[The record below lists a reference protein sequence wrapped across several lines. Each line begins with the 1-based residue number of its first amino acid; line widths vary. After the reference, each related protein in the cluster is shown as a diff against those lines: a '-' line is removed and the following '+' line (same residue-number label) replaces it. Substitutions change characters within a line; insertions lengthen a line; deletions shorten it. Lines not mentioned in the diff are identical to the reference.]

1 MSTVISQIAG
11 RLLSLPLVRRAWEA
25 RREAFKFRLGIAGR
39 LGLAFVAVTVLATAA
54 NLIQEHGTQL
64 IRTTPV
70 VSPITRPTSPPLPAQ
85 AVVVTPQAAAPAAD
99 IAPVKEVSDNLLI
112 EAIDQFERAVER
124 RVDADSPENTDVLKV
139 AGVRLR
145 DQVEAY
151 LDQIN
156 MRGLETRGT
165 SGLEA
170 RATRGLETR
179 AASGLETHVQPGLE
193 TRTAP
198 GVETRAASGLE
209 TRARALRPR
218 LTALRSAGDDVIRVA
233 DERRAVLA
241 GYWSHFES
249 VDAQVKQALDHNNWK
264 IFGRV
269 ISRQSLSALSR
280 DLDDIRRSSTQ
291 LNTSGEN
298 AAMLDSLGQSA
309 THFSATL
316 DQNAVGLE
324 RSQGKPWV
332 EDLRKEFGA
341 VLSNRATLAQLDN
354 EHPQGVGPFER
365 AAEEFA
371 GLVRG
376 ISAAARKQ
384 VKPHDGPLS
393 VGVGP
398 GGVASTAAQT
408 APGIVQTARSNPAAA
423 DTQLGAPRLPGAAA
437 TTATRATA
445 GIGGGVEP
453 AAAVNGSAAAVVA
466 PTAAVADPALAVV
479 APAATVTI
487 PSPTLAAPAP
497 AGKRALIASI
507 SALVLLILL
516 VISVATV
523 RSIVIPIRQ
532 FMTTTE
538 RLARG
543 DDTARFTRGGIKE
556 LDALAASFNRMAA
569 SLADARTVTREY
581 QGELESRVDERT
593 RQLQHLAEHDP
604 LTGLPNRRH
613 LVAHLDASLQ
623 EAARSSQRVAVF
635 FLDLDNFKNIND
647 SMGHAFGDLVLKGV
661 AERLREAA
669 RPTGFAARIGGDE
682 FTVIQEKAGTR
693 ADVSEVGNALVRAF
707 QKPLSIEG
715 RELIISISGGASIYP
730 DHERGSDALLRAAD
744 AALFRAKNSG
754 RARLSLFSPELLEA
768 ASLKFSLEQGL
779 RRALERGE
787 FELWFQPEVSFKT
800 LGTKL
805 VEALLRWRLP
815 DGQYITPAD
824 FLSVAEDSGLI
835 RSINDWV
842 MRTAF
847 RQAAEWHH
855 GVWPEARVAINVSAR
870 QLLDTSFVAG
880 MRELLAEY
888 RLPPRCIEIELTE
901 TVLQT
906 EAATIEVLR
915 ELRRLDISVALD
927 DFGSGYSSLSSL
939 ERLPLTRVKLDR
951 SLIDTIDTS
960 ARSLAIARAII
971 GLCENLGLEVTAE
984 GVERPEQLAL
994 LLGNPAMTLQGY
1006 LLSHPVTSQAVPSTL
1021 AGLRDRLQSLLIAV
1035 PPVKE
1040 MATAAARDAAT
1051 LAGRDT
1057 SQAAGALSSARRVG
1071 G

>member
-1 MSTVISQIAG
+1 M
-11 RLLSLPLVRRAWEA
+11 
-25 RREAFKFRLGIAGR
+25 RLGIAGR
-39 LGLAFVAVTVLATAA
+39 LGVAFAAVTVLATAA
-54 NLIQEHGTQL
+54 NLIQEHGTEL
-64 IRTTPV
+64 IHTTPV
-70 VSPITRPTSPPLPAQ
+70 VAPISRPTPAPRVET
-85 AVVVTPQAAAPAAD
+85 AVVTPPPQAPAAE
-99 IAPVKEVSDNLLI
+99 IAPVKEVNDNLLI
-112 EAIDQFERAVER
+112 EAVNQFERAVER
-124 RVDADSPENTDVLKV
+124 RAEADSPENTDVLKV
-139 AGVRLR
+139 AGVRIR
-145 DQVEAY
+145 DQ
-151 LDQIN
+151 
-156 MRGLETRGT
+156 
-165 SGLEA
+165 LEA
-170 RATRGLETR
+170 F
-179 AASGLETHVQPGLE
+179 
-193 TRTAP
+193 
-198 GVETRAASGLE
+198 VEEINTPVLE
-209 TRARALRPR
+209 TRARTLRPR
-218 LTALRSAGDDVIRVA
+218 LTALRSAGDEVIRVA

-241 GYWSHFES
+241 DYWSHFES
-249 VDAQVKQALDHNNWK
+249 ADAQVKKALDQNNWK

-269 ISRQSLSALSR
+269 ISRQSLLTLSR

-298 AAMLDSLGQSA
+298 AAMLDTLGQTQA
-309 THFSATL
+309 HFSTTL
-316 DQNAVGLE
+316 DQNAAGLAH
-324 RSQGKPWV
+324 SQGAPWV
-332 EDLRKEFGA
+332 EELRKEFDA
-341 VLSNRATLAQLDN
+341 VLANRAKLAELDGEN
-354 EHPQGVGPFER
+354 PRGVGPFEQG
-365 AAEEFA
+365 AEEFA

-384 VKPHDGPLS
+384 ARVTVTASNDASEIMSASAQRATLPSPATSAIAATDAS
-393 VGVGP
+393 V
-398 GGVASTAAQT
+398 
-408 APGIVQTARSNPAAA
+408 AA
-423 DTQLGAPRLPGAAA
+423 DQPAV
-437 TTATRATA
+437 A
-445 GIGGGVEP
+445 GRE
-453 AAAVNGSAAAVVA
+453 AGSVA
-466 PTAAVADPALAVV
+466 PVAAP
-479 APAATVTI
+479 
-487 PSPTLAAPAP
+487 APAP
-497 AGKRALIASI
+497 AGKRAMIASI
-507 SALVLLILL
+507 SGLVLLILF

-538 RLARG
+538 RLASG
-543 DDTARFTRGGIKE
+543 DESARFTRGGIKE
-556 LDALAASFNRMAA
+556 LDALAISFNRMAE
-569 SLADARTVTREY
+569 SLADARMVTREY
-581 QGELESRVDERT
+581 QNALESRVDERT

-623 EAARSSQRVAVF
+623 KAARSSQRVAVF

-647 SMGHAFGDLVLKGV
+647 SMGHAFGDRVLQGV
-661 AERLREAA
+661 AQRLREAA
-669 RPTGFAARIGGDE
+669 GPAGFAARIGGDE
-682 FTVIQEKAGTR
+682 FTVVHENAGGR
-693 ADVSEVGNALVRAF
+693 AEVSEVGNALVRAF

-715 RELIISISGGASIYP
+715 RELMISISGGASIYP

-779 RRALERGE
+779 RRALEHEE
-787 FELWFQPEVSFKT
+787 FELWFQPEVSFST

-815 DGQYITPAD
+815 DGQYVSPTD
-824 FLSVAEDSGLI
+824 FLSVAEDTGLI

-847 RQAAEWHH
+847 RQAAQWHH
-855 GVWPEARVAINVSAR
+855 GVWPDARVAINVSAR
-870 QLLDTSFVAG
+870 QLLDTSFVAR
-880 MRELLAEY
+880 MRELLEEN

-951 SLIDTIDTS
+951 SLIDTIDIS

-984 GVERPEQLAL
+984 GIERPEQLAL

-1006 LLSHPVTSQAVPSTL
+1006 LLSHPVKSEALPGVL
-1021 AGLRDRLQSLLIAV
+1021 ASLRERLQSLLIAV
-1035 PPVKE
+1035 PAVKD
-1040 MATAAARDAAT
+1040 MATVAARDAAT
-1051 LAGRDT
+1051 LAGREVPQG
-1057 SQAAGALSSARRVG
+1057 SAAAASARRFG

>member
-1 MSTVISQIAG
+1 VSIVISQIAR
-11 RLLSLPLVRRAWEA
+11 RLLSLPYVRRAWEA
-25 RREAFKFRLGIAGR
+25 RREAFRFRLGIAGR
-39 LGLAFVAVTVLATAA
+39 LGLAFAAVTVLATAA

-70 VSPITRPTSPPLPAQ
+70 VSPIMRPTSPALRTQ
-85 AVVVTPQAAAPAAD
+85 SVAATTRPEVSAAD
-99 IAPVKEVSDNLLI
+99 VAPVKEVTDNLLI

-124 RVDADSPENTDVLKV
+124 RADADSPEYTDVLKV

-151 LDQIN
+151 LEQIN
-156 MRGLETRGT
+156 T
-165 SGLEA
+165 
-170 RATRGLETR
+170 
-179 AASGLETHVQPGLE
+179 PGLE
-193 TRTAP
+193 
-198 GVETRAASGLE
+198 S
-209 TRARALRPR
+209 RARTLRPR
-218 LTALRSAGDDVIRVA
+218 LTALRSAGDDIIRVA

-309 THFSATL
+309 THFNTTL
-316 DQNAVGLE
+316 DQNAAGLE

-341 VLSNRATLAQLDN
+341 VLANRAKLAQLDN
-354 EHPQGVGPFER
+354 EHLQGVGPFER
-365 AAEEFA
+365 AGGEFA

-384 VKPHDGPLS
+384 ARLHDAPLLPAAGAT
-393 VGVGP
+393 VTATG
-398 GGVASTAAQT
+398 AATAAQT
-408 APGIVQTARSNPAAA
+408 VPGIVQTARSNPSVAG
-423 DTQLGAPRLPGAAA
+423 TQHGAPRSPGVAA
-437 TTATRATA
+437 TGVTASIRDAVGPA
-445 GIGGGVEP
+445 AVVGP
-453 AAAVNGSAAAVVA
+453 AAAIDGTAPAVVVPAAPAADPASANIVPPTTVADPSPADIASAAAVTVPA
-466 PTAAVADPALAVV
+466 PTV
-479 APAATVTI
+479 I
-487 PSPTLAAPAP
+487 APAP

-523 RSIVIPIRQ
+523 RSVVIPIRQ

-623 EAARSSQRVAVF
+623 QAARSGQRVAVF

-669 RPTGFAARIGGDE
+669 APTGFAARIGGDE
-682 FTVIQEKAGTR
+682 FTVIQEKAGSRT
-693 ADVSEVGNALVRAF
+693 DVSEVGNALVRAF

-787 FELWFQPEVSFKT
+787 FELWFQPEVSFTT

-815 DGQYITPAD
+815 DGQYVTPAD

-847 RQAAEWHH
+847 RHAAEWHH

-1006 LLSHPVTSQAVPSTL
+1006 LLSHPVASQAVPGTL

-1057 SQAAGALSSARRVG
+1057 SQGSGALSNARRVG

>member
-1 MSTVISQIAG
+1 VGPIA
-11 RLLSLPLVRRAWEA
+11 RPTTPVRQAPS
-25 RREAFKFRLGIAGR
+25 
-39 LGLAFVAVTVLATAA
+39 VAVTASPSSETTGELASA
-54 NLIQEHGTQL
+54 
-64 IRTTPV
+64 
-70 VSPITRPTSPPLPAQ
+70 
-85 AVVVTPQAAAPAAD
+85 
-99 IAPVKEVSDNLLI
+99 KEVNDNLLI
-112 EAIDQFERAVER
+112 EAIDRFERTVER
-124 RVDADSPENTDVLKV
+124 RAQADNPENTDVLQV
-139 AGVRLR
+139 AAVRVR

-151 LDQIN
+151 LEEIN
-156 MRGLETRGT
+156 T
-165 SGLEA
+165 
-170 RATRGLETR
+170 
-179 AASGLETHVQPGLE
+179 P
-193 TRTAP
+193 
-198 GVETRAASGLE
+198 GLE

-218 LTALRSAGDDVIRVA
+218 LTILRSVGAAVIRVA

-241 GYWSHFES
+241 GYWSHFET
-249 VDAQVKQALDHNNWK
+249 VDAQVKQALDQNNWK

-269 ISRQSLSALSR
+269 ISRQSLLTLSR
-280 DLDDIRRSSTQ
+280 DLDDIRRGATQ

-298 AAMLDSLGQSA
+298 AAMLDSLGQSEA
-309 THFSATL
+309 HFSATL
-316 DQNAVGLE
+316 DQNAAGLQ
-324 RSQGKPWV
+324 RSQGAQWV
-332 EDLRKEFGA
+332 EGLRGEFGA
-341 VLSNRATLAQLDN
+341 VLGNRARLAELDAQN
-354 EHPQGVGPFER
+354 PRGLGAFQR

-371 GLVRG
+371 EIVRG
-376 ISAAARKQ
+376 MSGAARRQARVARVAGVGGATRVGEATEAQHVVALPLPETVQMTATGGHVDSAA
-384 VKPHDGPLS
+384 
-393 VGVGP
+393 
-398 GGVASTAAQT
+398 
-408 APGIVQTARSNPAAA
+408 
-423 DTQLGAPRLPGAAA
+423 GAAA
-437 TTATRATA
+437 PVHT
-445 GIGGGVEP
+445 
-453 AAAVNGSAAAVVA
+453 
-466 PTAAVADPALAVV
+466 
-479 APAATVTI
+479 
-487 PSPTLAAPAP
+487 P
-497 AGKRALIASI
+497 AGKRAMIASI
-507 SALVLLILL
+507 SGLVLLILF

-538 RLARG
+538 RLASG

-556 LDALAASFNRMAA
+556 LDALAISFNRMAA

-613 LVAHLDASLQ
+613 LVEHLDSALQ
-623 EAARSSQRVAVF
+623 KAARSGQRVAVF

-647 SMGHAFGDLVLKGV
+647 SMGHAFGDLVLQGV
-661 AERLREAA
+661 AQRLRETAG
-669 RPTGFAARIGGDE
+669 PTGFAARIGGDE
-682 FTVIQEKAGTR
+682 FTVVYENPGDR
-693 ADVSEVGNALVRAF
+693 SEVSEAGNALVRAF
-707 QKPLSIEG
+707 HKPLSIEG
-715 RELIISISGGASIYP
+715 RELMISISGGASIYP

-815 DGQYITPAD
+815 DGQYIAPAD

-847 RQAAEWHH
+847 RHAAEWHH

-870 QLLDTSFVAG
+870 QLLDTGFVARI
-880 MRELLAEY
+880 RELLEEY
-888 RLPPRCIEIELTE
+888 RLPTRCIEIELTE

-906 EAATIEVLR
+906 EAATVEVLR

-927 DFGSGYSSLSSL
+927 DFGSGYSSLASL

-951 SLIDTIDTS
+951 SLIDTIDSS

-984 GVERPEQLAL
+984 GVERSEQLAL

-1006 LLSHPVTSQAVPSTL
+1006 LLSHPIKSEAMPGTL
-1021 AGLRDRLQSLLIAV
+1021 AGLRDRLQSLLITVPAV
-1035 PPVKE
+1035 SD

-1051 LAGRDT
+1051 LAAREAPQGV
-1057 SQAAGALSSARRVG
+1057 GAPSSARRVG

>member
-1 MSTVISQIAG
+1 
-11 RLLSLPLVRRAWEA
+11 LSLPYVRRAWEA
-25 RREAFKFRLGIAGR
+25 RGEAFRFRLGIAGR
-39 LGLAFVAVTVLATAA
+39 LGLAFGAVTVLATAA
-54 NLIQEHGTQL
+54 NLIEEHGTQL
-64 IRTTPV
+64 MRTTPV
-70 VSPITRPTSPPLPAQ
+70 VSPITRPTSPPLPTELVA
-85 AVVVTPQAAAPAAD
+85 VTPRPDASAAD
-99 IAPVKEVSDNLLI
+99 SAPVKEVSDTLLI

-124 RVDADSPENTDVLKV
+124 RADADSLETTDVLKV

-151 LDQIN
+151 LEEIN
-156 MRGLETRGT
+156 TPT
-165 SGLEA
+165 
-170 RATRGLETR
+170 
-179 AASGLETHVQPGLE
+179 P
-193 TRTAP
+193 
-198 GVETRAASGLE
+198 E

-218 LTALRSAGDDVIRVA
+218 LTALRGAGDNVIRLA
-233 DERRAVLA
+233 DERRAILA

-249 VDAQVKQALDHNNWK
+249 VDSQVKQALDQNNWK

-269 ISRQSLSALSR
+269 ISRQSLSSLSR
-280 DLDDIRRSSTQ
+280 DLDDIRRGATQ
-291 LNTSGEN
+291 LNTSGES
-298 AAMLDSLGQSA
+298 AAMLDSLGQSE
-309 THFSATL
+309 THFRATL
-316 DQNAVGLE
+316 DQNAVGLQ
-324 RSQGKPWV
+324 RSQGAQWV
-332 EDLRKEFGA
+332 EKLRGEFGT
-341 VLSNRATLAQLDN
+341 VLGNRARLAELDAQN
-354 EHPQGVGPFER
+354 PRGIGEFER
-365 AAEEFA
+365 GAEEFA
-371 GLVRG
+371 GVVRG
-376 ISAAARKQ
+376 ISGAARRQ
-384 VKPHDGPLS
+384 ALATR
-393 VGVGP
+393 
-398 GGVASTAAQT
+398 VA
-408 APGIVQTARSNPAAA
+408 
-423 DTQLGAPRLPGAAA
+423 GAAA
-437 TTATRATA
+437 TPPARSDAAQATRVGTTVMARAGTANALNNAAPLPGASALTPSAATPA
-445 GIGGGVEP
+445 TGGDVDRP
-453 AAAVNGSAAAVVA
+453 AAAAAGSTTAVIG
-466 PTAAVADPALAVV
+466 PAV
-479 APAATVTI
+479 
-487 PSPTLAAPAP
+487 APAP
-497 AGKRALIASI
+497 AGKRAMIASI
-507 SALVLLILL
+507 SGLVLLILF

-538 RLARG
+538 RLAGG

-556 LDALAASFNRMAA
+556 LDALAVSFNRMAA

-613 LVAHLDASLQ
+613 LVAHLDAALQ
-623 EAARSSQRVAVF
+623 KAARSGQRVAVF

-647 SMGHAFGDLVLKGV
+647 SMGHAFGDIVLKGV
-661 AERLREAA
+661 AERLREATY
-669 RPTGFAARIGGDE
+669 PTGFAARIGGDE
-682 FTVIQEKAGTR
+682 FTVVHENAGAR

-715 RELIISISGGASIYP
+715 RELMISISGGASIYP

-779 RRALERGE
+779 RRALERDE
-787 FELWFQPEVSFKT
+787 FELWFQPEVSFTT

-815 DGQYITPAD
+815 DGQYVSPAD

-847 RQAAEWHH
+847 RHAAGWHH

-915 ELRRLDISVALD
+915 ELRRLGISVALD

-1006 LLSHPVTSQAVPSTL
+1006 LLAHPTKSEAMPGVL
-1021 AGLRDRLQSLLIAV
+1021 AGLPERLQSLLIAV
-1035 PPVKE
+1035 PAVRE
-1040 MATAAARDAAT
+1040 MATVAARDAAT
-1051 LAGRDT
+1051 LAARDAPQG
-1057 SQAAGALSSARRVG
+1057 SGALPNARRVG

>member
-1 MSTVISQIAG
+1 MSIVISQIAR
-11 RLLSLPLVRRAWEA
+11 RLLSLPYVRRAWEA
-25 RREAFKFRLGIAGR
+25 RNEAFRFRLGIAGR
-39 LGLAFVAVTVLATAA
+39 LGLAFAAVTVLATAA

-70 VSPITRPTSPPLPAQ
+70 VSPIMRPTSPALRTQPVA
-85 AVVVTPQAAAPAAD
+85 ATPRAEVSAAD
-99 IAPVKEVSDNLLI
+99 VAPVKEVSDNLLI

-124 RVDADSPENTDVLKV
+124 RADADSPENADVLKV

-151 LDQIN
+151 LEQIN
-156 MRGLETRGT
+156 
-165 SGLEA
+165 
-170 RATRGLETR
+170 TRGLETR
-179 AASGLETHVQPGLE
+179 ATSGLEP
-193 TRTAP
+193 
-198 GVETRAASGLE
+198 
-209 TRARALRPR
+209 RARALRPR
-218 LTALRSAGDDVIRVA
+218 LTALRSAGDDIIRVA
-233 DERRAVLA
+233 DERRAALA

-280 DLDDIRRSSTQ
+280 ELDDIRRSSTQ

-309 THFSATL
+309 THFSTTL

-341 VLSNRATLAQLDN
+341 VLANRAKLAQLDN
-354 EHPQGVGPFER
+354 EHLQGIGPFEQ
-365 AAEEFA
+365 AAGEFA

-384 VKPHDGPLS
+384 ARSHDVPFS
-393 VGVGP
+393 P
-398 GGVASTAAQT
+398 GARTGATVTAITATGAATTAQA
-408 APGIVQTARSNPAAA
+408 APGIVQTARSNPAAV
-423 DTQLGAPRLPGAAA
+423 DTQHDTLRAPGGAA
-437 TTATRATA
+437 TGVTNS
-445 GIGGGVEP
+445 IGDAIRP
-453 AAAVNGSAAAVVA
+453 AAVVG
-466 PTAAVADPALAVV
+466 PAAVADPTDIAA
-479 APAATVTI
+479 ATAIATPAATLT
-487 PSPTLAAPAP
+487 APAP

-523 RSIVIPIRQ
+523 RSVVIPIRQ

-538 RLARG
+538 RLAKG

-623 EAARSSQRVAVF
+623 QAARSGQRVAVF

-669 RPTGFAARIGGDE
+669 APTGFAARIGGDE

-815 DGQYITPAD
+815 DGQYVTPAD

-847 RQAAEWHH
+847 RHAAEWHH

-915 ELRRLDISVALD
+915 ELRRLDISIALD

-1006 LLSHPVTSQAVPSTL
+1006 LLSHPVTSQAVPGTL
-1021 AGLRDRLQSLLIAV
+1021 AGLPDRLQSLLIAV

-1057 SQAAGALSSARRVG
+1057 SQGSGALSSARRVG

>member
-1 MSTVISQIAG
+1 
-11 RLLSLPLVRRAWEA
+11 LSAPFLRRAWEA
-25 RREAFKFRLGIAGR
+25 RGEAFQFRVGIAGR
-39 LGLAFVAVTVLATAA
+39 LGLAFAAVTVLATAA

-64 IRTTPV
+64 IRTTGV
-70 VSPITRPTSPPLPAQ
+70 VGPIARPTTPVRQTASVAVTASPSSPEA
-85 AVVVTPQAAAPAAD
+85 TGEN
-99 IAPVKEVSDNLLI
+99 APVKEVNDNLLI
-112 EAIDQFERAVER
+112 EAIGQFERAVER
-124 RVDADSPENTDVLKV
+124 RAEAETSENTDVLQV
-139 AGVRLR
+139 AGVRVR
-145 DQVEAY
+145 DRVEAY
-151 LDQIN
+151 LEEIN
-156 MRGLETRGT
+156 T
-165 SGLEA
+165 
-170 RATRGLETR
+170 
-179 AASGLETHVQPGLE
+179 P
-193 TRTAP
+193 
-198 GVETRAASGLE
+198 GLE

-218 LTALRSAGDDVIRVA
+218 LTALRSAGDAVIRVA

-241 GYWSHFES
+241 GYWSHFEAA
-249 VDAQVKQALDHNNWK
+249 DAQVKQALDQNNWK

-269 ISRQSLSALSR
+269 ISRQSLVTLSR
-280 DLDDIRRSSTQ
+280 DLDDIRRGATQ
-291 LNTSGEN
+291 LNTSSEN
-298 AAMLDSLGQSA
+298 AAMFDSLGQSE
-309 THFSATL
+309 THFRAML
-316 DQNAVGLE
+316 DQNTVGLQ
-324 RSQGKPWV
+324 RSQGAHWV
-332 EDLRKEFGA
+332 TGLREEFGA
-341 VLSNRATLAQLDN
+341 VLGNRARLAELDAQN
-354 EHPQGVGPFER
+354 PRGLGAFER
-365 AAEEFA
+365 GAEEFA

-376 ISAAARKQ
+376 ISGAAQRQ
-384 VKPHDGPLS
+384 VR
-393 VGVGP
+393 VAGVG
-398 GGVASTAAQT
+398 GAGAT
-408 APGIVQTARSNPAAA
+408 PAAHS
-423 DTQLGAPRLPGAAA
+423 DD
-437 TTATRATA
+437 
-445 GIGGGVEP
+445 GGR
-453 AAAVNGSAAAVVA
+453 
-466 PTAAVADPALAVV
+466 AVADPDTVPATREDRSAVADSGATSAGEATEAQHDALPLPQTSAIT
-479 APAATVTI
+479 ATEGNAG
-487 PSPTLAAPAP
+487 SAGGASARAP
-497 AGKRALIASI
+497 AGKRAMIASI
-507 SALVLLILL
+507 SGLVLLILF

-538 RLARG
+538 RLASG

-556 LDALAASFNRMAA
+556 LDALAISFNRMAA

-613 LVAHLDASLQ
+613 LVEHLDSALQ
-623 EAARSSQRVAVF
+623 KAARSGQRVAVF

-647 SMGHAFGDLVLKGV
+647 SMGHAFGDLVLQGV
-661 AERLREAA
+661 AQRLRETAG
-669 RPTGFAARIGGDE
+669 PTGFAARIGGDE
-682 FTVIQEKAGTR
+682 FTVVYENPGGR
-693 ADVSEVGNALVRAF
+693 SEVSEAGNALVRAF

-715 RELIISISGGASIYP
+715 RELMISISGGASIYP

-815 DGQYITPAD
+815 DGQYIAPAD

-847 RQAAEWHH
+847 RHAAEWHH

-870 QLLDTSFVAG
+870 QLLDTGFVARI
-880 MRELLAEY
+880 RELLEEY
-888 RLPPRCIEIELTE
+888 RLPTRCIEIELTE

-951 SLIDTIDTS
+951 SLIDTIDSS

-984 GVERPEQLAL
+984 GVERSEQLAL

-1006 LLSHPVTSQAVPSTL
+1006 LVSHPIKSEAIPGTL
-1021 AGLRDRLQSLLIAV
+1021 AGLRDRLQSLLITVPAV
-1035 PPVKE
+1035 RD
-1040 MATAAARDAAT
+1040 MATVAARDAAT
-1051 LAGRDT
+1051 LAAREAPQGV
-1057 SQAAGALSSARRVG
+1057 GASSGARRVG

>member
-1 MSTVISQIAG
+1 VLSQIGA
-11 RLLSLPLVRRAWEA
+11 RILSLAIVRRVWEA
-25 RREAFKFRLGIAGR
+25 RSEAFQVRLGIAGR
-39 LGLAFVAVTVLATAA
+39 LGVAFAAVTVLATAA
-54 NLIQEHGTQL
+54 NLIQEHGTEL
-64 IRTTPV
+64 IHTTPV
-70 VSPITRPTSPPLPAQ
+70 VAPISRPTPAPRVET
-85 AVVVTPQAAAPAAD
+85 AVVTPPPQAPAAE
-99 IAPVKEVSDNLLI
+99 IAPVKEVNDNLLI
-112 EAIDQFERAVER
+112 EAVNQFERAVER
-124 RVDADSPENTDVLKV
+124 RAEADSPENTDVLKV
-139 AGVRLR
+139 AGVRIR
-145 DQVEAY
+145 DQ
-151 LDQIN
+151 
-156 MRGLETRGT
+156 
-165 SGLEA
+165 LEA
-170 RATRGLETR
+170 F
-179 AASGLETHVQPGLE
+179 
-193 TRTAP
+193 
-198 GVETRAASGLE
+198 VEEINTPVLE
-209 TRARALRPR
+209 TRARTLRPR
-218 LTALRSAGDDVIRVA
+218 LTALRSAGDEVIRVA
-233 DERRAVLA
+233 DGRRAVLA

-249 VDAQVKQALDHNNWK
+249 ADAQVKKALDQNNWK

-269 ISRQSLSALSR
+269 ISRQSLLTLSR

-298 AAMLDSLGQSA
+298 AAMLDTLGQTQA
-309 THFSATL
+309 HFSTTL
-316 DQNAVGLE
+316 DQNAAGLAH
-324 RSQGKPWV
+324 SQGAPWV
-332 EDLRKEFGA
+332 EELRKEFDA
-341 VLSNRATLAQLDN
+341 VLANRAKLAELDGEN
-354 EHPQGVGPFER
+354 PRGVGPFEQG
-365 AAEEFA
+365 AEEFA

-384 VKPHDGPLS
+384 ARVTVTASNDASEIMSASAQRATLPSPATSAIAATDAS
-393 VGVGP
+393 V
-398 GGVASTAAQT
+398 
-408 APGIVQTARSNPAAA
+408 AA
-423 DTQLGAPRLPGAAA
+423 DQPAV
-437 TTATRATA
+437 A
-445 GIGGGVEP
+445 GRE
-453 AAAVNGSAAAVVA
+453 AGSVA
-466 PTAAVADPALAVV
+466 PVAAP
-479 APAATVTI
+479 
-487 PSPTLAAPAP
+487 APAP
-497 AGKRALIASI
+497 AGKRAMIASI
-507 SALVLLILL
+507 SGLVLLILF

-538 RLARG
+538 RLASG
-543 DDTARFTRGGIKE
+543 DESARFTRGGIKE
-556 LDALAASFNRMAA
+556 LDALAISFNRMAE
-569 SLADARTVTREY
+569 SLADARMVTREY
-581 QGELESRVDERT
+581 QNALESRVDERT

-623 EAARSSQRVAVF
+623 KAARSSQRVAVF

-647 SMGHAFGDLVLKGV
+647 SMGHAFGDRVLQGV
-661 AERLREAA
+661 AQRLREAA
-669 RPTGFAARIGGDE
+669 GPAGFAARIGGDE
-682 FTVIQEKAGTR
+682 FTVVHENAGGR
-693 ADVSEVGNALVRAF
+693 AEVSEVGNALVRAF

-715 RELIISISGGASIYP
+715 RELMISISGGASIYP

-779 RRALERGE
+779 RRALEHEE
-787 FELWFQPEVSFKT
+787 FELWFQPEVSFST

-815 DGQYITPAD
+815 DGQYVSPTD
-824 FLSVAEDSGLI
+824 FLSVAEDTGLI

-847 RQAAEWHH
+847 RQAAQWHH
-855 GVWPEARVAINVSAR
+855 GVWPDARVAINVSAR
-870 QLLDTSFVAG
+870 QLLDTSFVAR
-880 MRELLAEY
+880 MRELLDEY

-951 SLIDTIDTS
+951 SLIDTIDIS

-984 GVERPEQLAL
+984 GIERPEQLAL

-1006 LLSHPVTSQAVPSTL
+1006 LLSHPVKSEALPGVL
-1021 AGLRDRLQSLLIAV
+1021 ASLRERLQSLLIAV
-1035 PPVKE
+1035 PAVKD
-1040 MATAAARDAAT
+1040 MATVAARDAAT
-1051 LAGRDT
+1051 LAGREVPQG
-1057 SQAAGALSSARRVG
+1057 SAAAASARRFG

>member
-1 MSTVISQIAG
+1 
-11 RLLSLPLVRRAWEA
+11 
-25 RREAFKFRLGIAGR
+25 
-39 LGLAFVAVTVLATAA
+39 
-54 NLIQEHGTQL
+54 
-64 IRTTPV
+64 
-70 VSPITRPTSPPLPAQ
+70 
-85 AVVVTPQAAAPAAD
+85 
-99 IAPVKEVSDNLLI
+99 
-112 EAIDQFERAVER
+112 
-124 RVDADSPENTDVLKV
+124 
-139 AGVRLR
+139 
-145 DQVEAY
+145 
-151 LDQIN
+151 
-156 MRGLETRGT
+156 
-165 SGLEA
+165 
-170 RATRGLETR
+170 
-179 AASGLETHVQPGLE
+179 
-193 TRTAP
+193 
-198 GVETRAASGLE
+198 
-209 TRARALRPR
+209 
-218 LTALRSAGDDVIRVA
+218 
-233 DERRAVLA
+233 
-241 GYWSHFES
+241 
-249 VDAQVKQALDHNNWK
+249 
-264 IFGRV
+264 
-269 ISRQSLSALSR
+269 
-280 DLDDIRRSSTQ
+280 
-291 LNTSGEN
+291 
-298 AAMLDSLGQSA
+298 
-309 THFSATL
+309 
-316 DQNAVGLE
+316 
-324 RSQGKPWV
+324 
-332 EDLRKEFGA
+332 
-341 VLSNRATLAQLDN
+341 
-354 EHPQGVGPFER
+354 
-365 AAEEFA
+365 
-371 GLVRG
+371 
-376 ISAAARKQ
+376 
-384 VKPHDGPLS
+384 
-393 VGVGP
+393 
-398 GGVASTAAQT
+398 
-408 APGIVQTARSNPAAA
+408 
-423 DTQLGAPRLPGAAA
+423 
-437 TTATRATA
+437 
-445 GIGGGVEP
+445 
-453 AAAVNGSAAAVVA
+453 
-466 PTAAVADPALAVV
+466 
-479 APAATVTI
+479 
-487 PSPTLAAPAP
+487 
-497 AGKRALIASI
+497 
-507 SALVLLILL
+507 
-516 VISVATV
+516 
-523 RSIVIPIRQ
+523 
-532 FMTTTE
+532 
-538 RLARG
+538 
-543 DDTARFTRGGIKE
+543 
-556 LDALAASFNRMAA
+556 
-569 SLADARTVTREY
+569 
-581 QGELESRVDERT
+581 
-593 RQLQHLAEHDP
+593 
-604 LTGLPNRRH
+604 
-613 LVAHLDASLQ
+613 
-623 EAARSSQRVAVF
+623 VF

-669 RPTGFAARIGGDE
+669 APTGFAARIGGDE

-754 RARLSLFSPELLEA
+754 RARLSLFSRELLEA

-787 FELWFQPEVSFKT
+787 FELWFQPEVSFTT

-815 DGQYITPAD
+815 DGQYVTPAD

-847 RQAAEWHH
+847 RHAAEWHH

-1006 LLSHPVTSQAVPSTL
+1006 LLSHPVTSQAVPGTL

-1057 SQAAGALSSARRVG
+1057 SQGAGALSSARRVG

>member
-1 MSTVISQIAG
+1 MSTVLSQIAG
-11 RLLSLPLVRRAWEA
+11 RLLSLSYVRRAWEA
-25 RREAFKFRLGIAGR
+25 RREAFRFRLGIAGR
-39 LGLAFVAVTVLATAA
+39 LGLAFGAVTVLATAA

-64 IRTTPV
+64 MRTTSV
-70 VSPITRPTSPPLPAQ
+70 VSPITRPTSPPRTQ
-85 AVVVTPQAAAPAAD
+85 SVVVTPQTEAPAAD
-99 IAPVKEVSDNLLI
+99 SAPVKEVTDNLLI
-112 EAIDQFERAVER
+112 EAIDQYERAVER
-124 RVDADSPENTDVLKV
+124 RADADSPENTDVLKV
-139 AGVRLR
+139 AGVRIR

-151 LDQIN
+151 LEEIN
-156 MRGLETRGT
+156 TPV
-165 SGLEA
+165 
-170 RATRGLETR
+170 
-179 AASGLETHVQPGLE
+179 LETH
-193 TRTAP
+193 
-198 GVETRAASGLE
+198 
-209 TRARALRPR
+209 ARALRPR

-249 VDAQVKQALDHNNWK
+249 VDAQVKKALDQNNWK

-269 ISRQSLSALSR
+269 ISRQSLATLSR
-280 DLDDIRRSSTQ
+280 DLDDIRRGSTQ

-298 AAMLDSLGQSA
+298 AAMLDSPGQSE

-316 DQNAVGLE
+316 DQNAAGLE
-324 RSQGKPWV
+324 RSQGKQWV

-341 VLSNRATLAQLDN
+341 VLTNRATLALLDGEN
-354 EHPQGVGPFER
+354 PRRVGPFER
-365 AAEEFA
+365 EAEEFA

-376 ISAAARKQ
+376 ISAVARK
-384 VKPHDGPLS
+384 P
-393 VGVGP
+393 
-398 GGVASTAAQT
+398 
-408 APGIVQTARSNPAAA
+408 AR
-423 DTQLGAPRLPGAAA
+423 GAAA
-437 TTATRATA
+437 IDTRHDALLSRGATTIAASSMTAASGGEVAPAVAAVEPAGASATA
-445 GIGGGVEP
+445 VAGP
-453 AAAVNGSAAAVVA
+453 AAAVDGSAPAVVG
-466 PTAAVADPALAVV
+466 
-479 APAATVTI
+479 PAAPFV
-487 PSPTLAAPAP
+487 APAP
-497 AGKRALIASI
+497 AGKRAMIASI
-507 SALVLLILL
+507 SGLVLLILF

-538 RLARG
+538 RLASG

-556 LDALAASFNRMAA
+556 LDALAVSFNRMAA
-569 SLADARTVTREY
+569 SLADARSVTREY

-613 LVAHLDASLQ
+613 LVAHLDAALHK
-623 EAARSSQRVAVF
+623 AARTGQRVAVF

-647 SMGHAFGDLVLKGV
+647 SMGHGFGDHVLKGV

-669 RPTGFAARIGGDE
+669 APAGFAARIGGDE
-682 FTVIQEKAGTR
+682 FTVVHENAGAR

-707 QKPLSIEG
+707 QKPLLIEG
-715 RELIISISGGASIYP
+715 RELIVSISGGASIYP

-754 RARLSLFSPELLEA
+754 RARLSIFSPELLEA

-787 FELWFQPEVSFKT
+787 LELWFQPEVSFTT

-815 DGQYITPAD
+815 DGQYLLPSD
-824 FLSVAEDSGLI
+824 FLPVAEDSGLI

-847 RQAAEWHH
+847 RHAAEWHR

-870 QLLDTSFVAG
+870 QLLDTGFVARV
-880 MRELLAEY
+880 RELLEEY

-994 LLGNPAMTLQGY
+994 LLGNPAMTLQGF
-1006 LLSHPVTSQAVPSTL
+1006 LLAHPTKSEAIPGTL
-1021 AGLRDRLQSLLIAV
+1021 AGLRERLQSLLIAV
-1035 PPVKE
+1035 PPVRD
-1040 MATAAARDAAT
+1040 MATVAARDAAT
-1051 LAGRDT
+1051 LAGRDAPQG
-1057 SQAAGALSSARRVG
+1057 SGALSSARRVG